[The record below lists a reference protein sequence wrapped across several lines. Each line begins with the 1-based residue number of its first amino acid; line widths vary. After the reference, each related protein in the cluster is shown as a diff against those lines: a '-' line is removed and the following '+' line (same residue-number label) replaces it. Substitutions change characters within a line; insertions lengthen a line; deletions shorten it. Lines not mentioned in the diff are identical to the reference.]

1 MTYYIYHI
9 PGKKIGVTRNLNKR
23 VTEQQ
28 GYTPDEYEVLFTGE
42 DIDEISQL
50 EIELQKSY
58 GYRVDTELYKN
69 LFKPKQMRVN
79 ITDQTTT
86 FPVPLNKLKGR
97 LMDNI
102 GLSWVTPHGH
112 RVTIDKSLVKWIVD
126 NALTSRFNNE
136 RCYIYNKAMFE
147 FDKTRHN
154 SVVHSKEDFGEAI
167 FGDIRRW
174 ADDRGIYAKGDTKT
188 QLIKLYEEAGELA
201 QAVLRDD
208 NEEFIDAIGDCVV
221 VLTNLAHLGGVR
233 IEDCIE
239 SAYAEISDRRGDMV
253 NGSFVKI
260 TPAGQVSDTSFS
272 SYLKSKSATL

>member
-9 PGKKIGVTRNLNKR
+9 PGQKIGVTRNLNKR

-28 GYTPDEYEVLFTGE
+28 GYASDEYEVLFTGE

-69 LFKPKQMRVN
+69 LFKPKQMKVN
-79 ITDQTTT
+79 PTEQTTT

-97 LMDNI
+97 LMDNL
-102 GLSWVTPHGH
+102 GLNWVTPNGH
-112 RVTIDKSLVKWIVD
+112 RVTLDSELVSWITK
-126 NALTSRFNNE
+126 NAVTSRFNAD
-136 RCYIYNKAMFE
+136 RCFVYNKAMWE

-154 SVVHSKEDFGEAI
+154 TVVHSKEDFGDTI
-167 FGDIRRW
+167 FGDIREW
-174 ADDRGIYAKGDTKT
+174 ADTRGIYAKGDTKT

-201 QAVLRDD
+201 QAVLRND
-208 NEEFIDAIGDCVV
+208 NAEFIDAIGDCVV

-239 SAYAEISDRRGDMV
+239 SAYDEISNRRGSMV
-253 NGSFVKI
+253 NGSFVKQ
-260 TPAGQVSDTSFS
+260 TMPEDNSFS
-272 SYLKSKSATL
+272 SYLMSKTKTL

>member
-1 MTYYIYHI
+1 
-9 PGKKIGVTRNLNKR
+9 
-23 VTEQQ
+23 
-28 GYTPDEYEVLFTGE
+28 
-42 DIDEISQL
+42 
-50 EIELQKSY
+50 
-58 GYRVDTELYKN
+58 
-69 LFKPKQMRVN
+69 
-79 ITDQTTT
+79 
-86 FPVPLNKLKGR
+86 
-97 LMDNI
+97 
-102 GLSWVTPHGH
+102 
-112 RVTIDKSLVKWIVD
+112 
-126 NALTSRFNNE
+126 
-136 RCYIYNKAMFE
+136 MFE
-147 FDKTRHN
+147 FDKARHN
-154 SVVHSKEDFGEAI
+154 NVVHSKEDFGETI

-239 SAYAEISDRRGDMV
+239 SAYAEISNRRGSMV

>member
-28 GYTPDEYEVLFTGE
+28 GYAPDEYEVLFTGE

-58 GYRVDTELYKN
+58 GYRVDTKLYKN

-112 RVTIDKSLVKWIVD
+112 RVTVDKQLVKWIVD
-126 NALTSRFNNE
+126 NALTSRFNTE
-136 RCYIYNKAMFE
+136 RCYVYNKAMFE
-147 FDKTRHN
+147 FDKARHN
-154 SVVHSKEDFGEAI
+154 SVVHSQEDFGDTI
-167 FGDIRRW
+167 YGDIRRW
-174 ADDRGIYAKGDTKT
+174 ADERGIYAKGDTKT

-239 SAYAEISDRRGDMV
+239 SAYDEISNRRGNMV
-253 NGSFVKI
+253 NGSFVKQ
-260 TPAGQVSDTSFS
+260 TMPSNNAFSDYLQSKTS
-272 SYLKSKSATL
+272 TL

>member
-28 GYTPDEYEVLFTGE
+28 GYAPDEYEVLFTGE
-42 DIDEISQL
+42 DIDEVSQL

-112 RVTIDKSLVKWIVD
+112 RVTIDKQLAKWIVD

-136 RCYIYNKAMFE
+136 RCYVYNKAMFE
-147 FDKTRHN
+147 FDKARHN
-154 SVVHSKEDFGEAI
+154 NVVHSKEDFGETI

-201 QAVLRDD
+201 QAVLRND

-221 VLTNLAHLGGVR
+221 VLTNLAHLGGVS

-239 SAYAEISDRRGDMV
+239 SAYAEISNRRGDMV
-253 NGSFVKI
+253 NGSFVKQ
-260 TPAGQVSDTSFS
+260 TMPSNNAFSDYLQSKTS
-272 SYLKSKSATL
+272 TL